1 MSAAASASR
10 ARWNE
15 TACSANPLARRDP
28 ARAAQPGT
36 PSIAVLPFVDMSPEK
51 NQEYFSD
58 GLAEE
63 LLNDLAKI
71 PGPFSQNEP
80 LSPAP
85 HAHLLR

>member
-1 MSAAASASR
+1 
-10 ARWNE
+10 
-15 TACSANPLARRDP
+15 
-28 ARAAQPGT
+28 
-36 PSIAVLPFVDMSPEK
+36 MSPEK